1 MSHPMDKQVDVDPSK
16 QCEMAAALRGPHHR
30 RAHSEVSFRIPD
42 DMDLSSEIGSED
54 DLFSTYIDVDKLG
67 GSAFDTAN
75 NASIMEAKKAM
86 PPDKL
91 AELWTI
97 DPKRAKRI
105 LANRQSAARS
115 KERKARYI
123 MELERKVQNLQTE
136 ATTLSAQLTLYQRD
150 TTGLTSE
157 NTELKLRLQSMEQA
171 AQLRDAL
178 NGALKQEVERLRIAI
193 GEVMNPTE
201 SFNMGMSYNS
211 AAIYTLPHQHQQHQ
225 QSMQLPPPFQQHSH
239 SHSLS
244 PNNPHNSSEFHSNDP
259 LGRLQGLDIGVRTTV
274 KSEGTCL
281 SATES
286 SSTF

>member
-1 MSHPMDKQVDVDPSK
+1 MSHPMDKQVDMDPSK
-16 QCEMAAALRGPHHR
+16 QQCEMAAALRGPHHR

-157 NTELKLRLQSMEQA
+157 NTELKLRLQSMEQQ

-178 NGALKQEVERLRIAI
+178 NGALKQEVERLRIAT

-211 AAIYTLPHQHQQHQ
+211 APIYTLPPHQHQ

-239 SHSLS
+239 
-244 PNNPHNSSEFHSNDP
+244 NSSEFHPNDP
-259 LGRLQGLDIGVRTTV
+259 LGRLQGLDIGARTTV